1 MKSVV
6 RILAFSC
13 LVAVGSWT
21 LTGCGTSNATKDK
34 MGMADRMGDEK
45 MGGQKMGMD
54 ASSDKMMEPAK
65 MGDGKMAGG
74 KMDDEKMEKK

>member
-6 RILAFSC
+6 NMLALGC
-13 LVAVGSWT
+13 LVVIGTWT
-21 LTGCGTSNATKDK
+21 LTGCGTSTAKDE
-34 MGMADRMGDEK
+34 MGTSDRMGDEK
-45 MGGQKMGMD
+45 MGGQKMGME